1 MIVVKSLEELSNNP
15 FTSPFALV
23 PTMGNLHEGH
33 INLLEIAREK
43 NFLPVVSIFV
53 NPLQFG
59 PNEDLDKYP
68 RTLDNDLEILEKNNC
83 HGVFI
88 PQENEILKNIEPI
101 EAPFADKLCAKSRP
115 GHFNGV
121 ISIVNKLFEVTNPQA
136 CVFGMKDFQQQ
147 LIIQHLI
154 KIKQYEIQFLSAPVV
169 RDSNGLALS
178 SRNNYLS
185 SRKERTEA
193 SKVFKFLS
201 EIQEEIKLSF
211 KKQKKI
217 LPVDLDTIKDNYVQI
232 IERKGFKIDYLE
244 ILDSKTLEICQNN
257 STKILIAIAVFYK
270 QVRLIDNLVL
280 DLSSF
285 S

>member
-43 NFLPVVSIFV
+43 NYLPVVSIFV

-101 EAPFADKLCAKSRP
+101 EAPFADKLCARSRP

-154 KIKQYEIQFLSAPVV
+154 KTKQYEIQFLSAPVV
-169 RDSNGLALS
+169 RDTNGLALS
-178 SRNNYLS
+178 SRNNYLTS
-185 SRKERTEA
+185 KQRTEA
-193 SKVFKFLS
+193 SKVFTFLS

-211 KKQKKI
+211 KKQKKT
-217 LPVDLDTIKDNYVQI
+217 LPIDLDTIKDNYVQI
-232 IERKGFKIDYLE
+232 IENKGFKIDYLE

-270 QVRLIDNLVL
+270 QVRLIDNLVV

>member
-88 PQENEILKNIEPI
+88 PQENEILKNIEPL

-121 ISIVNKLFEVTNPQA
+121 ITIVNKLFEVTNPQA

-154 KIKQYEIQFLSAPVV
+154 KTKQYEIQFLSAPVV
-169 RDSNGLALS
+169 RDTNGLALS
-178 SRNNYLS
+178 SRNNYLTS
-185 SRKERTEA
+185 KERTEA
-193 SKVFKFLS
+193 SKVFTFLS

-211 KKQKKI
+211 KKQKKT
-217 LPVDLDTIKDNYVQI
+217 LPIDLDTIKDNYVQI
-232 IERKGFKIDYLE
+232 IENKGFKIDYLE

-270 QVRLIDNLVL
+270 QVRLIDNLVV

>member
-33 INLLEIAREK
+33 INLLKIAREK

-59 PNEDLDKYP
+59 LNEDLDKYP

-88 PQENEILKNIEPI
+88 PQENEILKNIEPL

-115 GHFNGV
+115 GHFDGV
-121 ISIVNKLFEVTNPQA
+121 ITIVNKLFEVTNPQA

-154 KIKQYEIQFLSAPVV
+154 KTKQYEIQFLSAPVV
-169 RDSNGLALS
+169 RDTNGLALS
-178 SRNNYLS
+178 SRNNYLTS
-185 SRKERTEA
+185 KQRTEA
-193 SKVFKFLS
+193 SKVFTFLS

-211 KKQKKI
+211 KKQKKT
-217 LPVDLDTIKDNYVQI
+217 LPIDLDTIKDNYVQI
-232 IERKGFKIDYLE
+232 IENKGFKIDYLE

-270 QVRLIDNLVL
+270 QVRLIDNLVV

>member
-1 MIVVKSLEELSNNP
+1 MIIVKSLEELSNNP

-88 PQENEILKNIEPI
+88 PQENEILKNIEPL

-121 ISIVNKLFEVTNPQA
+121 ITIVNKLFEVTNPQA

-154 KIKQYEIQFLSAPVV
+154 KTKQYEIQFLSAPVV
-169 RDSNGLALS
+169 RDTNGLALS
-178 SRNNYLS
+178 SRNNYLTS
-185 SRKERTEA
+185 KERTEA
-193 SKVFKFLS
+193 SKVFTFLS

-211 KKQKKI
+211 KKQKKT
-217 LPVDLDTIKDNYVQI
+217 LPIDLDTIKDNYVQI
-232 IERKGFKIDYLE
+232 IENKGFKIDYLE

-270 QVRLIDNLVL
+270 QVRLIDNLVV

>member
-33 INLLEIAREK
+33 INLLKIAREN

-59 PNEDLDKYP
+59 LNEDLDKYP

-88 PQENEILKNIEPI
+88 PQENEILKNIEPL

-121 ISIVNKLFEVTNPQA
+121 ITIVNKLFEVTNPQA

-154 KIKQYEIQFLSAPVV
+154 KTKQYEIQFLSAPVV
-169 RDSNGLALS
+169 RDTNGLALS
-178 SRNNYLS
+178 SRNNYLTS
-185 SRKERTEA
+185 KERTEA
-193 SKVFKFLS
+193 SKVFTFLS

-217 LPVDLDTIKDNYVQI
+217 LPIDLDTIKDNYVQI
-232 IERKGFKIDYLE
+232 IENKGFKIDYLE
-244 ILDSKTLEICQNN
+244 ILDSKTLEICKNN

>member
-1 MIVVKSLEELSNNP
+1 M
-15 FTSPFALV
+15 
-23 PTMGNLHEGH
+23 
-33 INLLEIAREK
+33 
-43 NFLPVVSIFV
+43 
-53 NPLQFG
+53 
-59 PNEDLDKYP
+59 P
-68 RTLDNDLEILEKNNC
+68 RR
-83 HGVFI
+83 FI

-169 RDSNGLALS
+169 RDPNGLALS

-185 SRKERTEA
+185 SQERTEA
-193 SKVFKFLS
+193 SKVFKFLC

-217 LPVDLDTIKDNYVQI
+217 LPIDLDTIKDNYVQI
-232 IERKGFKIDYLE
+232 IENKGFKIDYLE

-257 STKILIAIAVFYK
+257 SSKILIAIAVFYK

-280 DLSSF
+280 NLSSF

>member
-88 PQENEILKNIEPI
+88 PQENEILKNIEPL

-121 ISIVNKLFEVTNPQA
+121 ITIVNKLFEVTNPQA

-154 KIKQYEIQFLSAPVV
+154 KTKQYEIQFLSAPVV
-169 RDSNGLALS
+169 RDTNGLALS
-178 SRNNYLS
+178 SRNNYLTS
-185 SRKERTEA
+185 KQRTEA
-193 SKVFKFLS
+193 SKVFTFLS
-201 EIQEEIKLSF
+201 EIQEEIKLSY
-211 KKQKKI
+211 KKQKKT
-217 LPVDLDTIKDNYVQI
+217 LPIDLDTIKDNYVQI
-232 IERKGFKIDYLE
+232 IENKGFKIDYLE

-270 QVRLIDNLVL
+270 QVRLIDNLVV

>member
-33 INLLEIAREK
+33 INLLEIARGK

-88 PQENEILKNIEPI
+88 PQENEILKNIEPL

-121 ISIVNKLFEVTNPQA
+121 ITIVNKLFEVTNPQA

-154 KIKQYEIQFLSAPVV
+154 KTKQYEIQFLSAPVV
-169 RDSNGLALS
+169 RDTNGLALS
-178 SRNNYLS
+178 SRNNYLTS
-185 SRKERTEA
+185 KQRTEA
-193 SKVFKFLS
+193 SKVFTFLS

-211 KKQKKI
+211 KKQKKT
-217 LPVDLDTIKDNYVQI
+217 LPIDLDTIKDNYVQI
-232 IERKGFKIDYLE
+232 IENKGFKVDYLE

-270 QVRLIDNLVL
+270 QVRLIDNLVV

>member
-33 INLLEIAREK
+33 INLLEIARGK

-88 PQENEILKNIEPI
+88 PQENEILKNIEPL

-147 LIIQHLI
+147 LIIRHLI
-154 KIKQYEIQFLSAPVV
+154 KTKQYEIQFLSAPVV
-169 RDSNGLALS
+169 RDTNGLALS
-178 SRNNYLS
+178 SRNNYLTS
-185 SRKERTEA
+185 KERTEA

-211 KKQKKI
+211 KKQKKT
-217 LPVDLDTIKDNYVQI
+217 LPIDLDTIKDNYVQI
-232 IERKGFKIDYLE
+232 IENKGFKVDYLE

-270 QVRLIDNLVL
+270 QVRLIDNLVV

>member
-1 MIVVKSLEELSNNP
+1 MIVVKSLEELSKNP

-88 PQENEILKNIEPI
+88 PQENEILKNIEPL

-121 ISIVNKLFEVTNPQA
+121 ITIVNKLFEVTNPQA

-154 KIKQYEIQFLSAPVV
+154 KTKQYEIQFLSAPVV
-169 RDSNGLALS
+169 RDTNGLALS
-178 SRNNYLS
+178 SRNNYLTS
-185 SRKERTEA
+185 KQRTEA
-193 SKVFKFLS
+193 SKVFTFLS

-217 LPVDLDTIKDNYVQI
+217 LPIDLDTIKDNYVQI
-232 IERKGFKIDYLE
+232 IENKGFKIDYLE
-244 ILDSKTLEICQNN
+244 ILDSKTLEICKNN

>member
-1 MIVVKSLEELSNNP
+1 MIVVKSLEELSKNP

-88 PQENEILKNIEPI
+88 PQENEILKNIEPL

-115 GHFNGV
+115 GHFDGV
-121 ISIVNKLFEVTNPQA
+121 ITIVNKLFEVTNPQA

-154 KIKQYEIQFLSAPVV
+154 KTKQYEIQFLSAPVV
-169 RDSNGLALS
+169 RDTNGLALS
-178 SRNNYLS
+178 SRNNYLTS
-185 SRKERTEA
+185 KQRTEA
-193 SKVFKFLS
+193 SKVFTFLS

-211 KKQKKI
+211 KKQKKT
-217 LPVDLDTIKDNYVQI
+217 LPIDLDTIKDNYVQI
-232 IERKGFKIDYLE
+232 IENKGFKIDYLE

-270 QVRLIDNLVL
+270 QVRLIDNLVV

>member
-1 MIVVKSLEELSNNP
+1 MIVVKSLEELLNNP

-23 PTMGNLHEGH
+23 PTMGNLHQGH

-43 NFLPVVSIFV
+43 NYLPVVSIFV

-154 KIKQYEIQFLSAPVV
+154 KTKQYEIQFLSAPVV
-169 RDSNGLALS
+169 RDTNGLALS

-185 SRKERTEA
+185 SKERTEA

-211 KKQKKI
+211 EKQKKI
-217 LPVDLDTIKDNYVQI
+217 LPIDLDTIKDSYVQK
-232 IERKGFKIDYLE
+232 IENKGFKIDYLE

-280 DLSSF
+280 NLSSF

>member
-88 PQENEILKNIEPI
+88 PQENEILKNIEPL

-121 ISIVNKLFEVTNPQA
+121 ITIVNKLFEVTNPQA

-154 KIKQYEIQFLSAPVV
+154 KTKQYEIQFLSAPVV
-169 RDSNGLALS
+169 RDRNGLALS
-178 SRNNYLS
+178 SRNNYLTS
-185 SRKERTEA
+185 KQRTEA
-193 SKVFKFLS
+193 SKVFTFLS

-211 KKQKKI
+211 KKQKKT
-217 LPVDLDTIKDNYVQI
+217 LPIDLDTIKDNYVQI
-232 IERKGFKIDYLE
+232 IENKGFKIDYLE

-270 QVRLIDNLVL
+270 QVRLIDNLVV

>member
-23 PTMGNLHEGH
+23 PTMGNLHQGH
-33 INLLEIAREK
+33 INRLEIAREK
-43 NFLPVVSIFV
+43 NYLPVVSIFV

-88 PQENEILKNIEPI
+88 PQENEILKNIEPL

-121 ISIVNKLFEVTNPQA
+121 ISIVNKLFQVTNPQA

-169 RDSNGLALS
+169 RDTNGLALS

-185 SRKERTEA
+185 SQERTEA
-193 SKVFKFLS
+193 SKVFKFLC

-217 LPVDLDTIKDNYVQI
+217 LPLDLDTIKDNYVQR
-232 IERKGFKIDYLE
+232 IEKKGFKIDYLE

-280 DLSSF
+280 NLSSF

>member
-1 MIVVKSLEELSNNP
+1 MIVVKSLEELSDNP

-88 PQENEILKNIEPI
+88 PQENEILKNIEPL

-121 ISIVNKLFEVTNPQA
+121 ITIVNKLFEVTNPQA

-154 KIKQYEIQFLSAPVV
+154 KTKQYEIQFLSAPVV
-169 RDSNGLALS
+169 RDTNGLALS
-178 SRNNYLS
+178 SRNNYLTS
-185 SRKERTEA
+185 KQRTEA
-193 SKVFKFLS
+193 SKVFTFLS

-211 KKQKKI
+211 KKQKKT
-217 LPVDLDTIKDNYVQI
+217 LPIDLDTIKDNYVQI
-232 IERKGFKIDYLE
+232 IENKGFKIDYLE

-270 QVRLIDNLVL
+270 QVWLIDNLVV

>member
-88 PQENEILKNIEPI
+88 PQENEILKNIEPL

-121 ISIVNKLFEVTNPQA
+121 ITIVNKLFEVTNPQA

-154 KIKQYEIQFLSAPVV
+154 KTKQYEIQFLSAPVV
-169 RDSNGLALS
+169 RDTNGLALS
-178 SRNNYLS
+178 SRNNYLTS
-185 SRKERTEA
+185 KQRTEA
-193 SKVFKFLS
+193 SKVFTFLS

-211 KKQKKI
+211 KKQKKT
-217 LPVDLDTIKDNYVQI
+217 LPTDLDTIKDNYVQI
-232 IERKGFKIDYLE
+232 IENKGFKIDYLE

-270 QVRLIDNLVL
+270 QVRLIDNLVV

>member
-88 PQENEILKNIEPI
+88 PQENEILKNIEPL

-121 ISIVNKLFEVTNPQA
+121 ITIVNKLFEVTNPQA

-154 KIKQYEIQFLSAPVV
+154 KTKQYEIQFLSAPIV
-169 RDSNGLALS
+169 RDINGLALS
-178 SRNNYLS
+178 SRNNYLTS
-185 SRKERTEA
+185 KERTEA
-193 SKVFKFLS
+193 SKVFTFLS

-211 KKQKKI
+211 KKQKKT
-217 LPVDLDTIKDNYVQI
+217 LPIDLDTIKDNYVQI
-232 IERKGFKIDYLE
+232 IENKGFKIDYLE

-270 QVRLIDNLVL
+270 QVRLIDNLVV

>member
-88 PQENEILKNIEPI
+88 PQENEILKNIEPL

-121 ISIVNKLFEVTNPQA
+121 ITIVNKLFEVTNPQA

-154 KIKQYEIQFLSAPVV
+154 KTKQYEIQFLSAPVV
-169 RDSNGLALS
+169 RDTNGLALS
-178 SRNNYLS
+178 SRNNYLTS
-185 SRKERTEA
+185 KERTEA
-193 SKVFKFLS
+193 SKVFTFLS

-211 KKQKKI
+211 KKQKKT
-217 LPVDLDTIKDNYVQI
+217 LPIDLDTIKDKYVQI
-232 IERKGFKIDYLE
+232 LENKGFKIDYLE

-270 QVRLIDNLVL
+270 QVRLIDNLVV

>member
-88 PQENEILKNIEPI
+88 PQENEILKNIEPL

-121 ISIVNKLFEVTNPQA
+121 ITIVNKLFEVTNPQA

-154 KIKQYEIQFLSAPVV
+154 KTKQYEIQFLSAPVV
-169 RDSNGLALS
+169 RDTNGLALS
-178 SRNNYLS
+178 SRNNYLTS
-185 SRKERTEA
+185 KERTEA
-193 SKVFKFLS
+193 SKVFTFLS

-211 KKQKKI
+211 KKQKKT
-217 LPVDLDTIKDNYVQI
+217 LPIDLNTIKDNYVQI
-232 IERKGFKIDYLE
+232 IENKGFKIDYLE

-270 QVRLIDNLVL
+270 QVRLIDNLVV

>member
-154 KIKQYEIQFLSAPVV
+154 KTKQYEIQFLSAPVV
-169 RDSNGLALS
+169 RDTNGLALS

-185 SRKERTEA
+185 SKERTEA

-211 KKQKKI
+211 EKQKKI
-217 LPVDLDTIKDNYVQI
+217 LPIDLDTIKDSYVQK
-232 IERKGFKIDYLE
+232 IENKGFKIDYLE

-280 DLSSF
+280 NLSSF

>member
-1 MIVVKSLEELSNNP
+1 MIVVKSLEELSKNP

-88 PQENEILKNIEPI
+88 PQENEILKNIEPL

-121 ISIVNKLFEVTNPQA
+121 ITIVNKLFEVTNPQA

-154 KIKQYEIQFLSAPVV
+154 KTKQYEIQFLSAPVV
-169 RDSNGLALS
+169 RDTNGLALS
-178 SRNNYLS
+178 SRNNYLTS
-185 SRKERTEA
+185 KQRTEA
-193 SKVFKFLS
+193 SKVFTFLS

-217 LPVDLDTIKDNYVQI
+217 LPIDLDTIKDNYVQI
-232 IERKGFKIDYLE
+232 IENKGFKIDYLE

-270 QVRLIDNLVL
+270 QVRLIDNLVV

>member
-33 INLLEIAREK
+33 INLLEIARGK

-88 PQENEILKNIEPI
+88 PQENEILKNIEPL

-121 ISIVNKLFEVTNPQA
+121 ISIVNKLFQVTNPQA

-147 LIIQHLI
+147 LIIRHLI
-154 KIKQYEIQFLSAPVV
+154 KTKQYEIQFLSAPVV
-169 RDSNGLALS
+169 RDTNGLALS
-178 SRNNYLS
+178 SRNNYLTS
-185 SRKERTEA
+185 KERTEA

-211 KKQKKI
+211 KKQKKT
-217 LPVDLDTIKDNYVQI
+217 LPIDLDTIKDNYVQI
-232 IERKGFKIDYLE
+232 IENKGFKIDYLE

-270 QVRLIDNLVL
+270 QVRLIDNLVV

>member
-43 NFLPVVSIFV
+43 NYLPVVSIFV

-88 PQENEILKNIEPI
+88 PQENEILKNIEPL

-121 ISIVNKLFEVTNPQA
+121 ITIVNKLFEVTNPQA

-154 KIKQYEIQFLSAPVV
+154 KTKQYEIQFLSAPVV
-169 RDSNGLALS
+169 RDTNGLALS
-178 SRNNYLS
+178 SRNNYLTS
-185 SRKERTEA
+185 KQRTEA
-193 SKVFKFLS
+193 SKVFTFLS

-211 KKQKKI
+211 KKQKKT
-217 LPVDLDTIKDNYVQI
+217 LPIDLDTIKDNYVQI
-232 IERKGFKIDYLE
+232 IENKGFKIDYLE

-270 QVRLIDNLVL
+270 QVRLIDNLVV

>member
-1 MIVVKSLEELSNNP
+1 MIVVKSLEELLNNP

-23 PTMGNLHEGH
+23 PTMGNLHQGH

-43 NFLPVVSIFV
+43 NYLPVVSIFV

-185 SRKERTEA
+185 SRERTEA

-280 DLSSF
+280 NLSSF

>member
-185 SRKERTEA
+185 SRERTEA

-211 KKQKKI
+211 EKQKKI
-217 LPVDLDTIKDNYVQI
+217 LPIDLDTIKDSYVQK
-232 IERKGFKIDYLE
+232 IENKGFKIDYLE

-280 DLSSF
+280 NLSSF

>member
-15 FTSPFALV
+15 LTSPFALV

-154 KIKQYEIQFLSAPVV
+154 KTKQYEIQFLSAPVV
-169 RDSNGLALS
+169 RDTNGLALS

-185 SRKERTEA
+185 SKERTEA

-211 KKQKKI
+211 EKQKKI
-217 LPVDLDTIKDNYVQI
+217 LPIDLDTIKDSYVQK
-232 IERKGFKIDYLE
+232 IENKGFKIDYLE

-280 DLSSF
+280 NLSSF

>member
-43 NFLPVVSIFV
+43 NYLPVVSIFV

-154 KIKQYEIQFLSAPVV
+154 KTKQYEIQFLSAPVV
-169 RDSNGLALS
+169 RDTNGLSLS
-178 SRNNYLS
+178 SRNNYLTS
-185 SRKERTEA
+185 KERTEA

-217 LPVDLDTIKDNYVQI
+217 LPIDLDTIKDNYVQI
-232 IERKGFKIDYLE
+232 IENKGFKIDYLE

-270 QVRLIDNLVL
+270 QVRLIDNLVV

>member
-1 MIVVKSLEELSNNP
+1 VIIVKSLEELSNNP

-88 PQENEILKNIEPI
+88 PQENEILKNIEPL

-121 ISIVNKLFEVTNPQA
+121 ITIVNKLFEVTNPQA

-154 KIKQYEIQFLSAPVV
+154 KTKQYEIQFLSAPVV
-169 RDSNGLALS
+169 RDTNGLALS
-178 SRNNYLS
+178 SRNNYLTS
-185 SRKERTEA
+185 KERTEA
-193 SKVFKFLS
+193 SKVFTFLS

-211 KKQKKI
+211 KKQKKT
-217 LPVDLDTIKDNYVQI
+217 LPIDLDTIKDNYVQI
-232 IERKGFKIDYLE
+232 IENKGFKIDYLE

-270 QVRLIDNLVL
+270 QVRLIDNLVV

>member
-88 PQENEILKNIEPI
+88 PQENEILKNIEPL

-121 ISIVNKLFEVTNPQA
+121 ITIVNKLFEVTNPQA

-154 KIKQYEIQFLSAPVV
+154 KTKQYEIQFLSAPVV
-169 RDSNGLALS
+169 RDTNGLALS
-178 SRNNYLS
+178 SRNNYLTS
-185 SRKERTEA
+185 KERTEA
-193 SKVFKFLS
+193 SKVFTFLS
-201 EIQEEIKLSF
+201 EIQEEIKLLF
-211 KKQKKI
+211 KKQKKT
-217 LPVDLDTIKDNYVQI
+217 LPIDLDTIKDNYVQI
-232 IERKGFKIDYLE
+232 IENKGFKIDYLE

-270 QVRLIDNLVL
+270 QVRLIDNLVV

>member
-121 ISIVNKLFEVTNPQA
+121 ITIVNKLFEVTNPQA

-154 KIKQYEIQFLSAPVV
+154 KTKQYEIQFLSAPVV
-169 RDSNGLALS
+169 RDTNGLALS
-178 SRNNYLS
+178 SRNNYLTS
-185 SRKERTEA
+185 KQRTEA
-193 SKVFKFLS
+193 SKVFTFLS

-211 KKQKKI
+211 KKQKKT
-217 LPVDLDTIKDNYVQI
+217 LPIDLDTIKDNYVQI
-232 IERKGFKIDYLE
+232 IENKGFKIDYLE

-270 QVRLIDNLVL
+270 QVRLIDNLVV

>member
-1 MIVVKSLEELSNNP
+1 MIIVKYLEELSNNP

-68 RTLDNDLEILEKNNC
+68 RTLDSDLEILEKNNC

-88 PQENEILKNIEPI
+88 PQENEILKNIEPL

-121 ISIVNKLFEVTNPQA
+121 ITIVNKLFEVTNPQA

-154 KIKQYEIQFLSAPVV
+154 KTKQYEIQFLSAPVV
-169 RDSNGLALS
+169 RDTNGLALS
-178 SRNNYLS
+178 SRNNYLTS
-185 SRKERTEA
+185 KERTEA
-193 SKVFKFLS
+193 SKVFTFLS

-211 KKQKKI
+211 KKQKKT
-217 LPVDLDTIKDNYVQI
+217 LPIDLDTIKDNYVQI
-232 IERKGFKIDYLE
+232 IENKGFKIDYLE

-270 QVRLIDNLVL
+270 QVRLIDNLVV

>member
-59 PNEDLDKYP
+59 LNEDLDKYP

-88 PQENEILKNIEPI
+88 PQENEILKNIEPL

-121 ISIVNKLFEVTNPQA
+121 ITIVNKLFEVTNPQA

-154 KIKQYEIQFLSAPVV
+154 KTKQYEIQFLSAPVV
-169 RDSNGLALS
+169 RDTNGLALS
-178 SRNNYLS
+178 SRNNYLTS
-185 SRKERTEA
+185 KERTEA

-211 KKQKKI
+211 KKQKKT
-217 LPVDLDTIKDNYVQI
+217 LPIDLDTIKDNYVQI
-232 IERKGFKIDYLE
+232 IENKGFKIDYLE

-270 QVRLIDNLVL
+270 QVRLIDNLVV

>member
-1 MIVVKSLEELSNNP
+1 VIIVKSLEELSNNP

-88 PQENEILKNIEPI
+88 PQENEILKNIEPL

-115 GHFNGV
+115 GHFDGV
-121 ISIVNKLFEVTNPQA
+121 ITIVNKLFEVTNPQA

-154 KIKQYEIQFLSAPVV
+154 KTKQYEIQFLSAPVV
-169 RDSNGLALS
+169 RDTNGLALS
-178 SRNNYLS
+178 SRNNYLTS
-185 SRKERTEA
+185 KQRTEA
-193 SKVFKFLS
+193 SKVFTFLS

-211 KKQKKI
+211 KKQKKT
-217 LPVDLDTIKDNYVQI
+217 LPIDLDTIKDNYVQI
-232 IERKGFKIDYLE
+232 IENKGFKIDYLE

-270 QVRLIDNLVL
+270 QVRLIDNLVV

>member
-15 FTSPFALV
+15 FTPPFALV

-68 RTLDNDLEILEKNNC
+68 RTLDSDLEILEKNNC

-88 PQENEILKNIEPI
+88 PQENEILKNIEPL

-121 ISIVNKLFEVTNPQA
+121 ITIVNKLFEVTNPQA

-154 KIKQYEIQFLSAPVV
+154 KTKQYEIQFLSAPVV
-169 RDSNGLALS
+169 RDTNGLALS
-178 SRNNYLS
+178 SRNNYLTS
-185 SRKERTEA
+185 KERTEA
-193 SKVFKFLS
+193 SKVFTFLS

-211 KKQKKI
+211 KKQKKT
-217 LPVDLDTIKDNYVQI
+217 LPIDLDTIKDNYVQI
-232 IERKGFKIDYLE
+232 IENKGFKIDYLE

-280 DLSSF
+280 NLSSF

>member
-1 MIVVKSLEELSNNP
+1 
-15 FTSPFALV
+15 
-23 PTMGNLHEGH
+23 MGNLHEGH

-43 NFLPVVSIFV
+43 NYLPVVSIFV

-121 ISIVNKLFEVTNPQA
+121 ISIVNKLFEVTNPQG

-154 KIKQYEIQFLSAPVV
+154 KTKQYEIQFLSAPVV
-169 RDSNGLALS
+169 RDTNGLALS

-185 SRKERTEA
+185 SKERTEA

-211 KKQKKI
+211 EKQKKI
-217 LPVDLDTIKDNYVQI
+217 LPIDLDTIKDSYIQK
-232 IERKGFKIDYLE
+232 IENKGFKIDYLE
-244 ILDSKTLEICQNN
+244 ILDSKTLEISQNN

-280 DLSSF
+280 NLSSF

>member
-43 NFLPVVSIFV
+43 NYLPVVSIFV

-88 PQENEILKNIEPI
+88 PQENEILKNIEPL

-121 ISIVNKLFEVTNPQA
+121 ITIVNKLFEVTNPQA

-154 KIKQYEIQFLSAPVV
+154 KTKQYEIQFLSAPVV
-169 RDSNGLALS
+169 RDTNGLALS
-178 SRNNYLS
+178 SRNNYLTS
-185 SRKERTEA
+185 KERTEA
-193 SKVFKFLS
+193 SKVFTFLS
-201 EIQEEIKLSF
+201 EIQEEIKLLF
-211 KKQKKI
+211 KKQKKT
-217 LPVDLDTIKDNYVQI
+217 LPIDLDTIKDNYVQR
-232 IERKGFKIDYLE
+232 IEKKGFKIDYLE

-270 QVRLIDNLVL
+270 QVRLIDNLVV

>member
-1 MIVVKSLEELSNNP
+1 MIVVKSLEELSKNP

-88 PQENEILKNIEPI
+88 PQENEILKNIEPL

-121 ISIVNKLFEVTNPQA
+121 ITIVNKLFEVTNPQA

-154 KIKQYEIQFLSAPVV
+154 KTKQYEIQFLSAPIV
-169 RDSNGLALS
+169 RDTNGLALS
-178 SRNNYLS
+178 SRNNYLTS
-185 SRKERTEA
+185 KERTEA
-193 SKVFKFLS
+193 SKVFTFLS

-211 KKQKKI
+211 KKQKKTLSI
-217 LPVDLDTIKDNYVQI
+217 DLNTIKDNYVQI
-232 IERKGFKIDYLE
+232 IENKGFKIDYLE

-270 QVRLIDNLVL
+270 QVRLIDNLVV